1 MPETILIVYAGIVLA
16 QKGGGLPA
24 KRHRYYLLDSKDRAI
39 EDDDT
44 CTFHFAKK
52 LWGSHGIGS
61 ILTVQRE
68 EDSFSNSKFKTRS
81 EQQNRMFAWSAQSR
95 ANEEEHRKIRYLA
108 KKGKEDP
115 FVILVDQIAEG
126 VKSMGWQERRALVSY
141 ILEKIL

>member
-16 QKGGGLPA
+16 QKGGDLPV
-24 KRHRYYLLDSKDRAI
+24 KRHRYYLLDSEDRAI

-68 EDSFSNSKFKTRS
+68 EDSFSNSKFKLD
-81 EQQNRMFAWSAQSR
+81 QS
-95 ANEEEHRKIRYLA
+95 NKIVCLLGLHRVELTKKNIAKYATLPRRVKKIHL
-108 KKGKEDP
+108 
-115 FVILVDQIAEG
+115 
-126 VKSMGWQERRALVSY
+126 
-141 ILEKIL
+141 